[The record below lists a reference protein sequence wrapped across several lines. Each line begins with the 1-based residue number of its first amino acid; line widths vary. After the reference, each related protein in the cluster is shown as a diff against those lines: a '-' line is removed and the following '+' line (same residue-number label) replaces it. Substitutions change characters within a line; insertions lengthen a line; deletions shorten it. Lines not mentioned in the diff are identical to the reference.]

1 MNASLSELMPS
12 FIAVFTMHILQL
24 KVMQV
29 VVVVVRDGGKPL
41 PVW

>member
-1 MNASLSELMPS
+1 MPP
-12 FIAVFTMHILQL
+12 FIAPAFCLHILQL
-24 KVMQV
+24 KVKMMQVV